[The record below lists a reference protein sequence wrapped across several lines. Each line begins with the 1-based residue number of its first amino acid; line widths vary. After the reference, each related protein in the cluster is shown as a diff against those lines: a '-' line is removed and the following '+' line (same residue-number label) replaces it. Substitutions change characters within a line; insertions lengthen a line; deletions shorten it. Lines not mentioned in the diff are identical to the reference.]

1 MKIKLK
7 EFVKKLTFHQKIK
20 IFIFFFSGIII
31 VPISTLFLGLI
42 LASSGFFDS
51 PDSPMPT
58 FEVLENPPTNLATEI
73 ISSDGVVIGTYFLE
87 NRRKVRYDEISKH
100 TIDALIATEDER
112 FYKHS
117 GIDYK
122 STLRAII
129 FMGSRGG
136 GSTLTQQLAKMLF
149 SKRPKSKIQRVTQ
162 KLREWVIATRLEQRY
177 TKDEIITMYLNKF
190 DFLNQAIGINTAAR
204 IYFNKEAISLN
215 VEESAMLVGMAKNPS
230 LYNPLRYPKKCLER
244 RNVVLNQMQRNKDK
258 LGIMF
263 SPEEFDSLKK
273 IPLLIEFKKA
283 SHNEGIATYFRE
295 HLRAYMKDWIKNNPK
310 PDGSYYNL
318 YTDGLKIYT
327 TIDSRIQNH
336 AENAVSTHMKKLQ
349 ADFFSGW
356 QKHKSKK
363 APFDKSL
370 TSRQIERIYKN
381 TIKRTER
388 YRVLKDNNISDE
400 KIEKIFNN
408 PVSMKLF
415 SWEKEIDTILSPMD
429 SIKYYKYF
437 LNSGLL
443 SIDPGNGHVK
453 AWVGGINHK
462 YFKYDNVNSKRQ
474 VGSTFKP
481 FVYATAID
489 LFKYSP
495 CLKVPNSQVVF
506 EKDEYGL
513 KEDYMP
519 RNANKKYGGEFTLMN
534 GLAQSKNSITA
545 FLMKKVQPKNVV
557 RLGKKL
563 GFSNLK
569 PIPSLCL
576 GSVEIP
582 LYQMT
587 SSYTMFANSGVQ
599 VKPVFLKKIE
609 DKNGIIIYNQKP
621 EYKDILSEEINYVM
635 LKLLQGVVDKGT
647 ALRLRGSKNKNKN
660 SKGDNYQTLNNIGY
674 EFTNQIAGKTG
685 TTDNHSDGWFIGL
698 VPDLVTGVWVGGE
711 ERSIHF
717 RSIKLGSGANMA
729 LPIWGEFMKNIYN
742 DSEFSDNYN
751 HSFDKPNKA
760 LSINLDCKIE
770 NNDNSNIFD
779 ESFD

>member
-1 MKIKLK
+1 LK
-7 EFVKKLTFHQKIK
+7 EFIKRLILQRKIK
-20 IFIFFFSGIII
+20 FFIGLVFGIIFI
-31 VPISTLFLGLI
+31 PIFTLFLGLS
-42 LASSGFFDS
+42 LASLGFFDS
-51 PDSPMPT
+51 SNSPMPT
-58 FEVLENPPTNLATEI
+58 FEILENPPTNLATEI
-73 ISSDGVVIGTYFLE
+73 ISSDGVVMGTYFLE

-112 FYKHS
+112 FFKHS

-122 STLRAII
+122 STFRAII

-149 SKRPKSKIQRVTQ
+149 SRRPKTKAERITQ
-162 KLREWVIATRLEQRY
+162 KFREWVIATRLEKRY
-177 TKDEIITMYLNKF
+177 TKNEIITMYLNKF

-204 IYFNKEAISLN
+204 IYFNKEAKSLN
-215 VEESAMLVGMAKNPS
+215 IEESAMLVGMAKNPS
-230 LYNPLRYPKKCLER
+230 LYNPLRYPEKCVER
-244 RNVVLNQMQRNKDK
+244 RNVVLNQMKRNREK
-258 LGIMF
+258 LGINL
-263 SPEEFDSLKK
+263 SIEQFDSLKK
-273 IPLLIEFKKA
+273 MPLLLEFKKA
-283 SHNEGIATYFRE
+283 SHNEGVATYFRE
-295 HLRAYMKDWIKNNPK
+295 YLRGYMKDWIKNNPK
-310 PDGSYYNL
+310 PDGSFYNL

-327 TIDSRIQNH
+327 TIDSRIQKH
-336 AENAVSTHMKKLQ
+336 AEDAVSNHMQKLQ

-356 QKHKSKK
+356 EKYKSKK

-370 TSRQIERIYKN
+370 NSRQIERIYKN
-381 TIKRTER
+381 TIRRTER
-388 YRVLKDNNISDE
+388 YRVLKENNISDE
-400 KIEKIFNN
+400 EIEKIFNT
-408 PVSMKLF
+408 PVKMKLF
-415 SWEKEIDTILSPMD
+415 SWENEIDTILSPMD

-443 SIDPGNGHVK
+443 SIHPKTGDVK

-462 YFKYDNVNSKRQ
+462 YFKYDHVNSKRQ

-495 CLKVPNSQVVF
+495 CFKIPNSQVVF

-519 RNANKKYGGEFTLMN
+519 RNADKKYGKEYTLMQ
-534 GLAQSKNSITA
+534 GLAKSKNSITA
-545 FLMKKVQPKNVV
+545 FLMKKVKPKSVV
-557 RLGKKL
+557 RLGNKL

-576 GSVEIP
+576 GSAEIP

-587 SSYTMFANSGVQ
+587 SSYTMFANDGVQ
-599 VKPVFLKKIE
+599 IKPVFLKKIE
-609 DKNGIIIYNQKP
+609 DKNGIVIYNQKL

-635 LKLLQGVVDKGT
+635 LKLLQGVIDKGT
-647 ALRLRGSKNKNKN
+647 GGRLRQSKTKNKN
-660 SKGDNYQTLNNIGY
+660 SRGDTYKTLTNMGF
-674 EFTNQIAGKTG
+674 EFTNPIAGKTG

-717 RSIKLGSGANMA
+717 RSINLGGGSNMA
-729 LPIWGEFMKNIYN
+729 LPIWGEFMQNIYADRDFK
-742 DSEFSDNYN
+742 DSYN
-751 HSFDKPNKA
+751 NKFNQPRKQI
-760 LSINLDCKIE
+760 SINLDCNTE
-770 NNDNSNIFD
+770 NSDNSNIFD

>member
-1 MKIKLK
+1 M
-7 EFVKKLTFHQKIK
+7 
-20 IFIFFFSGIII
+20 
-31 VPISTLFLGLI
+31 
-42 LASSGFFDS
+42 
-51 PDSPMPT
+51 
-58 FEVLENPPTNLATEI
+58 
-73 ISSDGVVIGTYFLE
+73 E

-230 LYNPLRYPKKCLER
+230 LYNPLTYPKKCLER

-273 IPLLIEFKKA
+273 KPLLIEFKKA

-388 YRVLKDNNISDE
+388 YRVLKENNISDE

-519 RNANKKYGGEFTLMN
+519 RNANKKYGGEFTLMK

-587 SSYTMFANSGVQ
+587 SSYTMFANRGVQ

-609 DKNGIIIYNQKP
+609 DKNGIIIYNQKT

-647 ALRLRGSKNKNKN
+647 ALRLRESKSKNKN

-751 HSFDKPNKA
+751 HSFDKPNKQ

>member
-1 MKIKLK
+1 MK
-7 EFVKKLTFHQKIK
+7 EFIKKITFQQKIK
-20 IFIFFFSGIII
+20 IFLFLIFGSIII
-31 VPISTLFLGLI
+31 PISTIFLGLF
-42 LASSGFFDS
+42 LASSGFFDT

-58 FEVLENPPTNLATEI
+58 FEILENPPTNLATEI

-87 NRRKVRYDEISKH
+87 NRRKVRYDEISQH

-112 FYKHS
+112 FYNHS

-122 STLRAII
+122 STFRAII
-129 FMGSRGG
+129 YMGSKGG

-149 SKRPKSKIQRVTQ
+149 SKRPKSKLQRITQ
-162 KLREWVIATRLEQRY
+162 KFREWVIATRLERRY

-204 IYFNKEAISLN
+204 IYFNKDAKELN

-230 LYNPLRYPKKCLER
+230 LYNPLRYPEKCLNR
-244 RNVVLNQMQRNKDK
+244 RNVVLNQMKRNKEN
-258 LGIMF
+258 LGINF
-263 SPEEFDSLKK
+263 SNEQFDSLKN
-273 IPLLIEFKKA
+273 IPLLLEFNKA

-295 HLRAYMKDWIKNNPK
+295 NLRAYMKKWVKNNPK
-310 PDGSYYNL
+310 KDGTHYNL

-327 TIDSRIQNH
+327 TIDSRIQKH
-336 AENAVSTHMKKLQ
+336 AEDAVSTHMKKLQ
-349 ADFFSGW
+349 SDFFSGW
-356 QKHKSKK
+356 EKYKSKK

-370 TSRQIERIYKN
+370 SSSQIERIYKN

-388 YRVLKDNNISDE
+388 YRVLKENNISDE
-400 KIEKIFNN
+400 EIEKIFQT
-408 PVSMKLF
+408 PISMKLF
-415 SWEKEIDTILSPMD
+415 SWENEIDTILSPMD

-443 SIDPGNGHVK
+443 SIEPNSGYVK

-462 YFKYDNVNSKRQ
+462 YFKYDNVTSKRQ

-506 EKDEYGL
+506 EKEEYGL
-513 KEDYMP
+513 KEDYLP
-519 RNANKKYGGEFTLMN
+519 RNADKKYGGEYTLMR
-534 GLAQSKNSITA
+534 GLAKSKNSITA
-545 FLMKKVQPKNVV
+545 FLMKKVKPKNVV

-563 GFSNLK
+563 GFSDLK
-569 PIPSLCL
+569 AIPSLCL

-587 SSYTMFANSGVQ
+587 SSYTMFANKGVQ
-599 VKPVFLKKIE
+599 IKPVFITKIE
-609 DKNGIIIYNQKP
+609 DKNGIVIFNQKP

-635 LKLLQGVVDKGT
+635 LKLLQGVIDKGT
-647 ALRLRGSKNKNKN
+647 GNRLRQSKTKNKN
-660 SKGDNYQTLNNIGY
+660 SKRDSYKTLSNVGY

-717 RSIKLGSGANMA
+717 RSITLGSGANMA
-729 LPIWGEFMKNIYN
+729 LPIWGEFMQNIYN
-742 DSEFSDNYN
+742 DIEFEDIYN
-751 HSFDKPNKA
+751 HTFQKPNKEI
-760 LSINLDCKIE
+760 SINLDCNTE
-770 NNDNSNIFD
+770 NSDNNNIFD

>member
-1 MKIKLK
+1 M
-7 EFVKKLTFHQKIK
+7 
-20 IFIFFFSGIII
+20 III
-31 VPISTLFLGLI
+31 PISTLFLGLF

-51 PDSPMPT
+51 ADSPMPT
-58 FEVLENPPTNLATEI
+58 FEILENPPTNLATEI

-122 STLRAII
+122 STFRAII
-129 FMGSRGG
+129 FFGSRGG

-149 SKRPKSKIQRVTQ
+149 SKRPTSKAQRITQ
-162 KLREWVIATRLEQRY
+162 KFREWVIATRLEQRY

-204 IYFNKEAISLN
+204 IYFNKDARSLN

-230 LYNPLRYPKKCLER
+230 LYNPLRYPEKCLER
-244 RNVVLNQMQRNKDK
+244 RNIVLNQMKRNKEK
-258 LGIMF
+258 LSINF
-263 SPEEFDSLKK
+263 SIEQFDSLKK
-273 IPLLIEFKKA
+273 IPLLIEFNKA
-283 SHNEGIATYFRE
+283 SHNTGIATYFRE
-295 HLRAYMKDWIKNNPK
+295 HLRSYMKSWIKNNPK
-310 PDGSYYNL
+310 PDGSFYNL

-327 TIDSRIQNH
+327 TIDSRIQKH
-336 AENAVSTHMKKLQ
+336 AEDAVSTHMQKLQ

-356 QKHKSKK
+356 KKYKSKK
-363 APFDKSL
+363 APFANSL
-370 TSRQIERIYKN
+370 SSKQIERIYKN
-381 TIKRTER
+381 TMRRTER
-388 YRVLKDNNISDE
+388 YRVLKENNISDQE
-400 KIEKIFNN
+400 IEKIFNKPIN
-408 PVSMKLF
+408 MNLF
-415 SWEKEIDTILSPMD
+415 SWENEIDTILSPMD

-443 SIDPGNGHVK
+443 SIDPRSGDIK

-462 YFKYDNVNSKRQ
+462 YFKYDNVNSNRQ

-519 RNANKKYGGEFTLMN
+519 RNANKKYGGEFTLMQ

-545 FLMKKVQPKNVV
+545 FLMKKVKPKSVV

-563 GFSNLK
+563 GFSNLQ

-582 LYQMT
+582 LYRMT
-587 SSYTMFANSGVQ
+587 SSYTMFANDGVQ
-599 VKPVFLKKIE
+599 IEPVFLKKIE
-609 DKNGIIIYNQKP
+609 DKNGIVIYNNKP
-621 EYKDILSEEINYVM
+621 KYKDILSEEINYVM
-635 LKLLQGVVDKGT
+635 LKLLQGVIDRGT
-647 ALRLRGSKNKNKN
+647 GGRLRKSKTKNTN
-660 SKGDNYQTLNNIGY
+660 SRGDTYKTLSNIGY

-717 RSIKLGSGANMA
+717 RSIKLGGGANMA
-729 LPIWGEFMKNIYN
+729 LPIWGEFMQNIYADKKFKN
-742 DSEFSDNYN
+742 SYN
-751 HSFDKPNKA
+751 HTFNKPNKEV
-760 LSINLDCKIE
+760 SINLDCNIE
-770 NNDNSNIFD
+770 NSDNSNIFD

>member
-1 MKIKLK
+1 MKIFL
-7 EFVKKLTFHQKIK
+7 KKLTFQKKIK
-20 IFIFFFSGIII
+20 FFIFCISSIII
-31 VPISTLFLGLI
+31 IPFFTLFLCLF
-42 LASSGFFDS
+42 LASQGLFDS
-51 PDSPMPT
+51 PNSPMPT
-58 FEVLENPPTNLATEI
+58 FKTLENPPTNLATEI

-87 NRRKVRYDEISKH
+87 NRRKVRYDEISKY

-122 STLRAII
+122 STFRAII

-149 SKRPKSKIQRVTQ
+149 SERPKSKTQRIKQ
-162 KLREWVIATRLEQRY
+162 KFREWVIATRLEKRY
-177 TKDEIITMYLNKF
+177 SKDEIITMYLNKF

-204 IYFNKEAISLN
+204 IYFNKSAKSLN
-215 VEESAMLVGMAKNPS
+215 VEESALLVGMAKNPS
-230 LYNPLRYPKKCLER
+230 LYNPLRYPEKCLAR
-244 RNVVLNQMQRNKDK
+244 RNIVLNQMKRNNKILD
-258 LGIMF
+258 INF
-263 SPEEFDSLKK
+263 STEHFDSLKNL
-273 IPLLIEFKKA
+273 PLLLEFKKA
-283 SHNEGIATYFRE
+283 SHNEGVATYFRE
-295 HLRAYMKDWIKNNPK
+295 HLRGYMKKWVKNNPK
-310 PDGSYYNL
+310 RDGSIYNL

-327 TIDSRIQNH
+327 TIDSRIQKH
-336 AENAVSTHMKKLQ
+336 AEDAVSTHMKKLQ
-349 ADFFSGW
+349 SDFFSGW
-356 QKHKSKK
+356 KKYKSKK

-370 TSRQIERIYKN
+370 SSKTIEAIYRN
-381 TIKRTER
+381 TIRRTER
-388 YRVLKDNNISDE
+388 YRVLKENNISDKE
-400 KIEKIFNN
+400 IEKIFQQ
-408 PVSMKLF
+408 PVKMKLF
-415 SWEKEIDTILSPMD
+415 SWENEIDTILSPMD

-443 SIDPGNGHVK
+443 SIDPRSGHVK

-489 LFKYSP
+489 IFKYSP

-506 EKDEYGL
+506 EKDEFGL
-513 KEDYMP
+513 NEDYLP
-519 RNANKKYGGEFTLMN
+519 KNASKKYGGEFTLMK

-545 FLMKKVQPKNVV
+545 FLMKKVKPKNVV

-569 PIPSLCL
+569 AIPSLCL

-587 SSYTMFANSGVQ
+587 SSYTMFANGGVQ
-599 VKPVFLKKIE
+599 IKPIFVKKIE
-609 DKNGIIIYNQKP
+609 DKNGIVIYNQKP
-621 EYKDILSEEINYVM
+621 NYKDILSEEINYVM
-635 LKLLQGVVDKGT
+635 LRLLRGVIDNGT
-647 ALRLRGSKNKNKN
+647 GIRLRQAKNKNKN
-660 SKGDNYQTLNNIGY
+660 SGNDEYQTLSNIGY
-674 EFTNQIAGKTG
+674 EFKNQIAGKTG

-698 VPDLVTGVWVGGE
+698 VPELVTGVWVGGE

-717 RSIKLGSGANMA
+717 RSIALGSGSNMA
-729 LPIWGEFMKNIYN
+729 LPIWGEFMQNIYN
-742 DSEFSDNYN
+742 DKEFKESYN
-751 HSFDKPNKA
+751 HIFNKPKKDI
-760 LSINLDCKIE
+760 SINLDCNT
-770 NNDNSNIFD
+770 NNSDNNNIFE

>member
-1 MKIKLK
+1 MK
-7 EFVKKLTFHQKIK
+7 EFIKKITFQQKIK
-20 IFIFFFSGIII
+20 IFIFLIFGSIII
-31 VPISTLFLGLI
+31 PISTLFLGLF
-42 LASSGFFDS
+42 LASSGFFDT

-58 FEVLENPPTNLATEI
+58 FEILENPPTNLATEI

-87 NRRKVRYDEISKH
+87 NRRKVRYDEISQH

-112 FYKHS
+112 FYNHS

-122 STLRAII
+122 STFRAII
-129 FMGSRGG
+129 YMGSKGG

-149 SKRPKSKIQRVTQ
+149 SKRPKSKLQRITQ
-162 KLREWVIATRLEQRY
+162 KFREWVIATRLERRY

-204 IYFNKEAISLN
+204 IYFNKDAKELN

-230 LYNPLRYPKKCLER
+230 LYNPLRYPEKCLNR
-244 RNVVLNQMQRNKDK
+244 RNVVLNQMKRNKEN
-258 LGIMF
+258 LGINF
-263 SPEEFDSLKK
+263 SNEHFDSLKN
-273 IPLLIEFKKA
+273 IPLLLEFNKA

-295 HLRAYMKDWIKNNPK
+295 NLRAYMKKWVKNNPK
-310 PDGSYYNL
+310 TDGTHYNL

-327 TIDSRIQNH
+327 TIDSRIQKH
-336 AENAVSTHMKKLQ
+336 AEDAVSTHMKKLQ
-349 ADFFSGW
+349 SDFFSGW
-356 QKHKSKK
+356 EKYKSKK
-363 APFDKSL
+363 APFDNSL
-370 TSRQIERIYKN
+370 SSSQIERIYKN

-388 YRVLKDNNISDE
+388 YRVLKENNISDE
-400 KIEKIFNN
+400 EIEKIFQT
-408 PVSMKLF
+408 PISMKLF
-415 SWEKEIDTILSPMD
+415 SWENEIDTILSPMD

-443 SIDPGNGHVK
+443 SIEPNSGYVK

-462 YFKYDNVNSKRQ
+462 YFKYDNVTSKRQ

-506 EKDEYGL
+506 EKEEYGL
-513 KEDYMP
+513 KEDYLP
-519 RNANKKYGGEFTLMN
+519 RNADKKYGGEYTLMR
-534 GLAQSKNSITA
+534 GLAKSKNSITA
-545 FLMKKVQPKNVV
+545 FLMKKVKPKNVV

-563 GFSNLK
+563 GFSDLK
-569 PIPSLCL
+569 AIPSLCL

-587 SSYTMFANSGVQ
+587 SSYTMFANKGVQ
-599 VKPVFLKKIE
+599 IKPVFITKIE
-609 DKNGIIIYNQKP
+609 DKNGIVIFNQKP

-635 LKLLQGVVDKGT
+635 LKLLQGVIDKGT
-647 ALRLRGSKNKNKN
+647 GNRLRQSKTKNKNAKRD
-660 SKGDNYQTLNNIGY
+660 SYKTLSNVGY

-717 RSIKLGSGANMA
+717 RSINLGSGANMA
-729 LPIWGEFMKNIYN
+729 LPIWGEFMQNIYN
-742 DSEFSDNYN
+742 DIEFEDSYN
-751 HSFDKPNKA
+751 HTFQKPNKEI
-760 LSINLDCKIE
+760 SINLDCNTE
-770 NNDNSNIFD
+770 NSDNNNIFD